1 MGVGIGLPAPNK
13 TNLDCIMKLNEV
25 FQEIDANDGWGKNFA
40 EFVPRFIN
48 YAKEKKP
55 ISQWDSQDRDQF
67 FASVNCVSSLRQGNF
82 THDQRKC
89 IMKSWESRFVDPLYK
104 IVTHEEFLRDD
115 CLALYDDIL
124 RVTTANGGKSM
135 RAAALRF
142 ICAFQ
147 PVNLSTVV
155 TTSNL
160 WDLYH
165 ILRPFGVPIYHG
177 TTDLDL
183 SHHLQSFINEQYPT
197 DNFYYRSTYTW
208 RFYDYVAEWKKAN
221 GMELIENSVNLLKS
235 KKNLILQ
242 GAPGTGKTYN
252 TASIIVEM
260 DGQLMPDMSR
270 ESIMEIYNKKID
282 DGQIEFTTFH
292 QSMDY
297 EDFVEGLKPLLD
309 SESKQVTYTIEDGIF
324 KRVCKRAAENPD
336 NKFYLIID
344 EINRGNVAK
353 IFGELITL
361 IEADKRGDQTN
372 AINVTLPYS
381 KEHFTVPGNLY
392 IIGTMNTTDRSVG
405 SIDYALRRRF
415 TFLTVVANRSVIAA
429 QSHDVADKALKY
441 FDKVSEHIQKYP
453 ASDMNMEDLMIGQSY
468 FLAKDVKELELKWR
482 YEVLPLLEEYY
493 KDGLISHPFVQ

>member
-1 MGVGIGLPAPNK
+1 M
-13 TNLDCIMKLNEV
+13 
-25 FQEIDANDGWGKNFA
+25 
-40 EFVPRFIN
+40 
-48 YAKEKKP
+48 
-55 ISQWDSQDRDQF
+55 
-67 FASVNCVSSLRQGNF
+67 
-82 THDQRKC
+82 
-89 IMKSWESRFVDPLYK
+89 
-104 IVTHEEFLRDD
+104 
-115 CLALYDDIL
+115 
-124 RVTTANGGKSM
+124 
-135 RAAALRF
+135 
-142 ICAFQ
+142 
-147 PVNLSTVV
+147 
-155 TTSNL
+155 
-160 WDLYH
+160 
-165 ILRPFGVPIYHG
+165 
-177 TTDLDL
+177 DL

>member
-1 MGVGIGLPAPNK
+1 
-13 TNLDCIMKLNEV
+13 MKLNEI
-25 FQEIDANDGWGKNFA
+25 FQEIDANDGWGNSFA
-40 EFVPRFIN
+40 KFVPRFIN

-55 ISQWDSQDRDQF
+55 ISQWDLQDCDQF
-67 FASVNCVSSLRQGNF
+67 FASVNCVSSLLQGNF

-89 IMKSWESRFVDPLYK
+89 IKDSWESRFVEPLYK
-104 IVTHEEFLRDD
+104 IVTNEEFLREDS
-115 CLALYDDIL
+115 LNLYNDIL
-124 RVTTANGGKSM
+124 EVTTANGGKSM

-147 PVNLSTVV
+147 PINLSTVV
-155 TTSNL
+155 TSSNL
-160 WDLYH
+160 WELYN
-165 ILRPFGVPIYHG
+165 ILRQFGVPEYKG
-177 TTDLDL
+177 NTDLDL
-183 SHHLQSFINEQYPT
+183 NHHLQSFINEQYPT
-197 DNFYYRSTYTW
+197 DNLYYRSTYAW
-208 RFYDYVAEWKKAN
+208 RFYDKVAEWKKAK

-260 DGQLMPDMSR
+260 DGKLMPETTR
-270 ESIMEIYNKKID
+270 ESIMEIYNQKID

-361 IEADKRGDQTN
+361 IETDKRGGQTN

-381 KEHFTVPGNLY
+381 KERFTVPGNLY

-415 TFLTVVANRSVIAA
+415 TFLTVVSNRSVIAA
-429 QSHDVADKALKY
+429 QSHDVAEKAQEY
-441 FDKVSEHIQKYP
+441 FDKVSEHIKKNS
-453 ASDMNMEDLMIGQSY
+453 ASDMNLDDLMIGQSY
-468 FLAKDVKELELKWR
+468 FLAKDVKELELKWQ
-482 YEVLPLLEEYY
+482 YEVLPLLKEYY